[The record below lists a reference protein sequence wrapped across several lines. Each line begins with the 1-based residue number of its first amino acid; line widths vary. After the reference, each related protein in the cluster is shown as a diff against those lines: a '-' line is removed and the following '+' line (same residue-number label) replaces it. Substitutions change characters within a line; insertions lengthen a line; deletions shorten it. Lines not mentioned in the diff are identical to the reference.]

1 MCGEEKKML
10 SEKLRFSL
18 ILAVICYFLLILLFL
33 KRRDISLKYTLL
45 WIFAGV
51 AMGILVIW
59 PETLVKITSFIGIET
74 NMYGLFILAI
84 AFLIAILMSITAI
97 VSKQSDKIRSLTQTI
112 AMLEKRIRELEEK
125 YK

>member
-1 MCGEEKKML
+1 ML

-97 VSKQSDKIRSLTQTI
+97 VSKQSEKIRSLTQTI
-112 AMLEKRIRELEEK
+112 AMLEKRVRELEEK

>member
-84 AFLIAILMSITAI
+84 AFVIAILMSITAI
-97 VSKQSDKIRSLTQTI
+97 VSKQSEKIRSLTQTI
-112 AMLEKRIRELEEK
+112 AMLEKRVRELEEK